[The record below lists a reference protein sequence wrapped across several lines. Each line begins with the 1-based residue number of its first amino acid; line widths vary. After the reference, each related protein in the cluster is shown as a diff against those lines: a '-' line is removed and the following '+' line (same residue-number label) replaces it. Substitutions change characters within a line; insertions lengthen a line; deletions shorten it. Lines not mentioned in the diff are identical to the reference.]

1 MKGYMG
7 RILRVNLTAHSVAI
21 EPLDEDLVRA
31 FIGGTGIASKIFC
44 TEVDPQ
50 ADPLGPENK
59 LVFAV
64 GPLTATLAPMS
75 GRHVVIAKSPLTGLW
90 GEGDAGGFWGHEL
103 KRAGFDVVVVEGIS
117 EQPVYLWIFDNAAE
131 IKPAEELWGMD
142 SMATGIALKSTLG
155 KRVRVAA
162 IGQGGENLVKFATI
176 MNDGGRAV
184 GRGGL
189 GAVMGSKRLK
199 AIAVRGTQKVDVAH
213 PEMLKSLRNE
223 MLADLRDSAGAQSLA
238 KNGTGGNLDF
248 MLMSGNL
255 PLRNWAGDE
264 WESESVQAIS
274 AGRVSKDSFR
284 KTKVGCYGC
293 PVGCEKVVGVSS
305 GPYATKEGSGPEYE
319 TVAALGSLLLNNSW
333 ESIVKANDLCNRY
346 GIDTIEA
353 GTTIAM
359 AMECFE
365 KGILT
370 EEEVGMPLEWGD
382 SDSIVK
388 AVQMIGERKDFGDVL
403 AEGVRGAAESIGKG
417 APEFAMHVKGS
428 SLCMHDPRFRHEMGL
443 KYSTLSMGAYHGK
456 GGESPI
462 EGIMKT
468 EVAQL
473 AERVIAGQN
482 FAEVVDSL
490 IICSFSMAQWA
501 GAVSLDYVPKLL
513 LAVTGREW
521 TAPELDTLGERIF
534 NLKRV
539 FITELG
545 VTRQDDKLP
554 ERFLQIPRV
563 RGGRRMTAEIVLPA
577 LDEYY
582 RLRGWDE
589 DGRPAVKRL
598 KELGIDLPSRS

>member
-31 FIGGTGIASKIFC
+31 YIGGTWVASKIFVR
-44 TEVDPQ
+44 EVAPQ
-50 ADPLGPENK
+50 VDPLGAENK

-90 GEGDAGGFWGHEL
+90 GEGDAGGFWGYEL
-103 KRAGFDVVVVEGIS
+103 KRAGFDAVIVEGIS
-117 EQPVYLWIFDNAAE
+117 ERPVYLWISDNAAE
-131 IKPAEELWGMD
+131 IKPAGELWGMD
-142 SMATGIALKSTLG
+142 SIATDIALNSALG
-155 KRVRVAA
+155 KRVKVAA

-199 AIAVRGTQKVDVAH
+199 AIAVRGTQRVDVAH
-213 PEMLKSLRNE
+213 PEMLKSVRKE
-223 MLADLRDSAGAQSLA
+223 MLADLKESPGAQRLA
-238 KNGTGGNLDF
+238 VGGTGGNLDF
-248 MLMSGNL
+248 MYMAGNL
-255 PLRNWAGDE
+255 PLKNWAGDE
-264 WESESVQAIS
+264 WALESVQAIS
-274 AGRVSKDSFR
+274 AGKVSKDSFI

-293 PVGCEKVVGVSS
+293 PVGCDKVVRVSS
-305 GPYATKEGSGPEYE
+305 GSYATKAGSGPEYE
-319 TVAALGSLLLNNSW
+319 TVAALGSLLLNDNW
-333 ESIVKANDLCNRY
+333 ESLVKANDLCNRY

-359 AMECFE
+359 AMEAFE

-370 EEEVGMPLEWGD
+370 EEEVGLPLQWGNA
-382 SDSIVK
+382 DSIVK
-388 AVQMIGERKDFGDVL
+388 AVQMIGERQGFGDVL

-417 APEFAMHVKGS
+417 APEFAIHVKGS
-428 SLCMHDPRFRHEMGL
+428 SLCMHDPRFNHEMGL

-456 GGESPI
+456 GSESPI

-490 IICSFSMAQWA
+490 IMCSFSIAQWA
-501 GAVSLDYVPKLL
+501 GAISLDYVPKLL

-521 TAPELDTLGERIF
+521 AASELDILGERIF

-539 FITELG
+539 FITNLC
-545 VTRQDDKLP
+545 VTREDDKLP
-554 ERFLQIPRV
+554 ERFMQIPRV
-563 RGGRRMTAEIVLPA
+563 RGGKRMTAEFVLPA

-589 DGRPAVKRL
+589 SGRPAAKRL
-598 KELGIDLPSRS
+598 KELGID

>member
-1 MKGYMG
+1 
-7 RILRVNLTAHSVAI
+7 
-21 EPLDEDLVRA
+21 
-31 FIGGTGIASKIFC
+31 
-44 TEVDPQ
+44 
-50 ADPLGPENK
+50 
-59 LVFAV
+59 
-64 GPLTATLAPMS
+64 
-75 GRHVVIAKSPLTGLW
+75 
-90 GEGDAGGFWGHEL
+90 
-103 KRAGFDVVVVEGIS
+103 
-117 EQPVYLWIFDNAAE
+117 
-131 IKPAEELWGMD
+131 
-142 SMATGIALKSTLG
+142 
-155 KRVRVAA
+155 
-162 IGQGGENLVKFATI
+162 
-176 MNDGGRAV
+176 
-184 GRGGL
+184 
-189 GAVMGSKRLK
+189 
-199 AIAVRGTQKVDVAH
+199 
-213 PEMLKSLRNE
+213 
-223 MLADLRDSAGAQSLA
+223 
-238 KNGTGGNLDF
+238 

-255 PLRNWAGDE
+255 PLKNWAGDE
-264 WESESVQAIS
+264 WQIESVRAIS
-274 AGRVSKDSFR
+274 ASRVSKDSFR
-284 KTKVGCYGC
+284 KTKAGCYGC
-293 PVGCEKVVGVSS
+293 PVGCEKVVRVSS
-305 GPYATKEGSGPEYE
+305 GPYETKEGSGPEYE
-319 TVAALGSLLLNNSW
+319 TVAALGSLLLNDSW

-365 KGILT
+365 NGILT
-370 EEEVGMPLEWGD
+370 EEEVGMPLQWGD
-382 SDSIVK
+382 SNSIVK

-403 AEGVRGAAESIGKG
+403 AEGVRGAAQSIGKG

-456 GGESPI
+456 GSESPI

-490 IICSFSMAQWA
+490 IMCSFSLAQWA
-501 GAVSLDYVPKLL
+501 GAISLDYVPKLL

-521 TAPELDTLGERIF
+521 AASELDTLGERIF
-534 NLKRV
+534 NMKRV

-589 DGRPAVKRL
+589 NGRPTVKRL
-598 KELGIDLPSRS
+598 KELGID

>member
-7 RILRVNLTAHSVAI
+7 QILRVNLTAHSVAI
-21 EPLDEDLVRA
+21 EPLDEDLVRSY
-31 FIGGTGIASKIFC
+31 IGGTGIASKIFC

-50 ADPLGPENK
+50 VDPLGSENK

-64 GPLTATLAPMS
+64 GPLTATLTPMS

-103 KRAGFDVVVVEGIS
+103 KRAGFDVVIVEGIS
-117 EQPVYLWIFDNAAE
+117 ERPVYLWISDNAAE
-131 IKPAEELWGMD
+131 IKPAEELWGLD
-142 SMATGIALKSTLG
+142 SIATDVALKSTLG
-155 KRVRVAA
+155 KRVKVAA
-162 IGQGGENLVKFATI
+162 IGQGGENLVKFAAI

-189 GAVMGSKRLK
+189 GAVMGSKKLK
-199 AIAVRGTQKVDVAH
+199 AIAVRGTQRVDVAH
-213 PEMLKSLRNE
+213 PDMLGSLRKE
-223 MLADLRDSAGAQSLA
+223 ILADLRDSVGAQSLA
-238 KNGTGGNLDF
+238 KSGTGGNLDF

-255 PLRNWAGDE
+255 PLKNWAGDE
-264 WESESVQAIS
+264 WEIESVRAIS

-284 KTKVGCYGC
+284 KTKAGCYGC
-293 PVGCEKVVGVSS
+293 PVGCEKVVRVSS
-305 GPYATKEGSGPEYE
+305 GPYAVEEGSGPEYE
-319 TVAALGSLLLNNSW
+319 TVAALGSLLLNDSW

-370 EEEVGMPLEWGD
+370 EEEVGMPLQWGD
-382 SDSIVK
+382 PGSIVK
-388 AVQMIGERKDFGDVL
+388 AVQMIGERKGFGDVL
-403 AEGVRGAAESIGKG
+403 AEGVRGAAESIGGG
-417 APEFAMHVKGS
+417 ASEFAMHVKGS
-428 SLCMHDPRFRHEMGL
+428 SLCMHDPRFNHEMGL

-456 GGESPI
+456 GSISPI

-468 EVAQL
+468 EVAQF

-490 IICSFSMAQWA
+490 IVCSFSIAQWA
-501 GAVSLDYVPKLL
+501 GAISLEYVPKLL

-521 TAPELDTLGERIF
+521 AASELDILGERIF
-534 NLKRV
+534 NMKRV
-539 FITELG
+539 FITKLG
-545 VTRQDDKLP
+545 VTRQDDRLP
-554 ERFLQIPRV
+554 KRFIEIPRV
-563 RGGRRMTAEIVLPA
+563 RGDQQMTAEMVITA

-582 RLRGWDE
+582 RLRGWAD
-589 DGRPAVKRL
+589 DGRPTTERL
-598 KELGIDLPSRS
+598 AKLGIGSPA